1 MLTPTVSVVDVG
13 AGWAMSE
20 RDTLVSKVK
29 SDNVV
34 FVVFLLF
41 FSLLLNYF

>member
-1 MLTPTVSVVDVG
+1 MLTPTASVVDVG
-13 AGWAMSE
+13 AGWDMSE

-29 SDNVV
+29 CDNVV

>member
-13 AGWAMSE
+13 AGWDMSE

-29 SDNVV
+29 CDNVV
-34 FVVFLLF
+34 FVMFLLF
-41 FSLLLNYF
+41 FLLLLNYF